1 MAQSASSLQYDTFCV
16 RRPGLTRDL
25 PPGTEELQWVVN
37 TATLIFGE
45 RDAVLVD
52 TFLSIEQN
60 MQLVDW
66 VKAQDRNLAYI
77 YITHGHGDHAFGV
90 KQLIEAFPAAKAVA
104 PAAVVAKA
112 RLEGTAPF
120 IDDFWNA
127 RFPGQVPQPQVFP
140 EVLDGDTFT
149 VEGHP
154 FKVIETGYTDTE
166 NTTALWVPDLGLIV
180 AGDVAYN
187 GIHQYMGETTT
198 QSRQAWMQATDTL
211 AALDPAYVVAGHKN
225 PDLPDSPNI
234 LAETKQY
241 LADFNRLDAETDTA
255 IKLYD
260 AMLKLYPQRA
270 NPGSLWGGANRAK
283 KDGP

>member
-25 PPGTEELQWVVN
+25 PSGTEELQWVVN

-60 MQLVDW
+60 LQLVDW
-66 VKAQDRNLAYI
+66 VKAHNRNLTYI

-90 KQLIEAFPAAKAVA
+90 KQLIEAFPGAKAVA
-104 PAAVVAKA
+104 AAAVVAKA
-112 RLEGTAPF
+112 TLEGTAPF

-140 EVLDGDTFT
+140 AVLDGDTFT

-154 FKVIETGYTDTE
+154 LKVIETGYTDTASS
-166 NTTALWVPDLGLIV
+166 TALWVPDLRLIV

-198 QSRQAWMQATDTL
+198 QSREAWMRATDTL

-225 PDLPDSPNI
+225 PDLPDSPKI

-241 LADFNRLDAETDTA
+241 LADFNRLDVETDTA
-255 IKLYD
+255 VGLYD
-260 AMLKLYPQRA
+260 AMLKLYPERA

>member
-25 PPGTEELQWVVN
+25 PSGTEELQWVVN

-60 MQLVDW
+60 LQLVDW
-66 VKAQDRNLAYI
+66 AKAHNRNLTYI

-90 KQLIEAFPAAKAVA
+90 KQLIEAFPGAKAVA
-104 PAAVVAKA
+104 AAAVVAKA
-112 RLEGTAPF
+112 TLEGTAPF

-140 EVLDGDTFT
+140 GVLDGDTFT

-154 FKVIETGYTDTE
+154 LKVIETGYTDTE
-166 NTTALWVPDLGLIV
+166 SSTALWVQDLRLIV

-198 QSRQAWMQATDTL
+198 QSREAWMRATDTL

-225 PDLPDSPNI
+225 PDLPDSPKI

-241 LADFNRLDAETDTA
+241 LADFNRLDVETDSA
-255 IKLYD
+255 VELYD
-260 AMLKLYPQRA
+260 AMLKLYPERA